1 MLALYSIA
9 TALHFHGPV
18 APRHQDIKLSQ
29 ATLEAPPARTATPVP
44 ARLNTQD
51 PTLAIP
57 LDLPSKLKVRGPPN
71 HASAARRAA
80 QRVAALPWSQL

>member
-1 MLALYSIA
+1 MLAFYGIC

-18 APRHQDIKLSQ
+18 APRHQAVKAQ
-29 ATLEAPPARTATPVP
+29 ATLEAPPARPTTPAT

-57 LDLPSKLKVRGPPN
+57 LDVTHKLKVRGPPN
-71 HASAARRAA
+71 HASAARRVP
-80 QRVAALPWSQL
+80 QPS